1 MLTGKISGT
10 SGRADVYV
18 DLLASASG
26 LFLAS
31 FVWIHM
37 LFVSTILLGGTI
49 FNYVPLVLDET
60 YISYVGIFMVIV
72 AILLHLVAAGR
83 RIPTRFQEQR
93 IVWRH
98 ARSLGHRD
106 TWLWLVQI
114 VTGMS
119 ILILASIHIWMVLY
133 GWPITTAASAGRIQT
148 GMFWLYLILLPIAE
162 LHTGIGVY
170 RIFIKWGWV
179 DRHKVNK
186 ALNVVTLVI
195 LGLGLA
201 SLLVFLFLISSEGA
215 L

>member
-1 MLTGKISGT
+1 MLTGKVSGT

-49 FNYVPLVLDET
+49 FNYVPLILDET

-72 AILLHLVAAGR
+72 AILLHLVVAGR